1 MKILT
6 LSAVAAVGLLFFQMP
21 AFAGGPFPHHG
32 RYGAQPFHH
41 GHDHGRQWGGGLWS
55 NWNRSYYHDTSHY
68 DYVPP
73 QVIPHGNHIHYQ
85 PGGYYWH
92 QTGHVHHGNHIHY

>member
-1 MKILT
+1 MKVLT
-6 LSAVAAVGLLFFQMP
+6 LSAMAAVGLLVFQVQ
-21 AFAGGPFPHHG
+21 ANAGGAFHHHGHHHG
-32 RYGAQPFHH
+32 RHVSPSYYH
-41 GHDHGRQWGGGLWS
+41 GHHHSGYRGGL
-55 NWNRSYYHDTSHY
+55 WNRSYYHDTSHY

-73 QVIPHGNHIHYQ
+73 RIIPHGNHIHVQ